1 MQRFE
6 SFLFISQFSEQS
18 IILQK
23 ELHRYVSNIDF
34 HRNMSKRAGFN
45 EKMHPSWHLKKPEE
59 PACNLSVVTL
69 LINKCGQL

>member
-18 IILQK
+18 VILQK
-23 ELHRYVSNIDF
+23 ELHRYVCNIDF

-45 EKMHPSWHLKKPEE
+45 EKNASQLAFKETRR
-59 PACNLSVVTL
+59 ACNLSVVTL